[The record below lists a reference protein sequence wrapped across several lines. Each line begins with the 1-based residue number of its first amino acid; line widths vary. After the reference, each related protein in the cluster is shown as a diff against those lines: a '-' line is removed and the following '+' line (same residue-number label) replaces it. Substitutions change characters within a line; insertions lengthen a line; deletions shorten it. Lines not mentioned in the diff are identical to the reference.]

1 MAIILLI
8 LCLVGALAGTTHP
21 AEVKPMKHDPT
32 KALEISSSLPVTVTP
47 EATCDPAR
55 SIYRDLSVP
64 IADPAANPPVHIC
77 DDK

>member
-21 AEVKPMKHDPT
+21 AEVKPTKYDPT

-55 SIYRDLSVP
+55 AIVRDLSIP
-64 IADPAANPPVHIC
+64 SSGQSENPPVHRC